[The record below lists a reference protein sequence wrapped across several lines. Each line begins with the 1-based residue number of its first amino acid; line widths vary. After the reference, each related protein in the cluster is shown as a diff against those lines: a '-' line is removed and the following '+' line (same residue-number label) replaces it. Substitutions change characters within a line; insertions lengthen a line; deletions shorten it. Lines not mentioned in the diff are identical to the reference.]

1 MPDDL
6 GAPVPPPP
14 PPPPPPPA
22 QVSSNRTVM
31 LVLSYLGV
39 LALIPLITEKN
50 DREVQWHA
58 RHGLVLLV
66 ADLILTVGLFVAS
79 FVIDVFGILQILLWL
94 GYLVVII
101 LCITNA
107 VSGKRFLIPGISGIA
122 DIPAFAE
129 FTEKR

>member
-1 MPDDL
+1 MPEDF

-14 PPPPPPPA
+14 PPPPPPAPG
-22 QVSSNRTVM
+22 VSSNRSVM
-31 LVLSYLGV
+31 LVLSYLGI

-66 ADLILTVGLFVAS
+66 AYLILTVGLFIAS
-79 FVIDVFGILQILLWL
+79 LVIGIVGMLQLPLWL
-94 GYLVVII
+94 GYIVVIV

-107 VSGKRFLIPGISGIA
+107 VSGKRFLIPGLS
-122 DIPAFAE
+122 DFAQK
-129 FTEKR
+129 F

>member
-1 MPDDL
+1 MPEEL

-14 PPPPPPPA
+14 PPPPPPAPA
-22 QVSSNRTVM
+22 GSSNRSVM
-31 LVLSYLGV
+31 LVLSYLGI

-66 ADLILTVGLFVAS
+66 AYLILTVGLFIAS
-79 FVIDVFGILQILLWL
+79 LVVGIVGMLQLPLWL
-94 GYLVVII
+94 GYIVVII

-107 VSGKRFLIPGISGIA
+107 VSGKRFLIPGLS
-122 DIPAFAE
+122 DFAQK
-129 FTEKR
+129 F

>member
-1 MPDDL
+1 MPEDL

-14 PPPPPPPA
+14 PPPPPAPVA
-22 QVSSNRTVM
+22 SSNRSVM
-31 LVLSYLGV
+31 LVLSYLGI

-66 ADLILTVGLFVAS
+66 AYLILTVGLFIAS
-79 FVIDVFGILQILLWL
+79 LVIGIVGMLQLPLWL
-94 GYLVVII
+94 GYIVVIV

-107 VSGKRFLIPGISGIA
+107 VSGKRFLIPGLS
-122 DIPAFAE
+122 DFAQK
-129 FTEKR
+129 F

>member
-1 MPDDL
+1 MPEDL

-14 PPPPPPPA
+14 PPPPPAAPV
-22 QVSSNRTVM
+22 VSSNRSVM
-31 LVLSYLGV
+31 LVLSYLGI

-66 ADLILTVGLFVAS
+66 AYLILTVGLFIAS
-79 FVIDVFGILQILLWL
+79 LVIGIVGMLQLPLWL
-94 GYLVVII
+94 GYIVVII

-107 VSGKRFLIPGISGIA
+107 VSGKRFLIPGLS
-122 DIPAFAE
+122 DFAQK
-129 FTEKR
+129 F

>member
-1 MPDDL
+1 MPEDL

-14 PPPPPPPA
+14 PPPPPPAPV
-22 QVSSNRTVM
+22 VSSNRSVM
-31 LVLSYLGV
+31 LVLSYLGI

-66 ADLILTVGLFVAS
+66 AYLILTVGLFIAS
-79 FVIDVFGILQILLWL
+79 LVIGIVGMLQLPLWL
-94 GYLVVII
+94 GYIVVII

-107 VSGKRFLIPGISGIA
+107 VSGKRFLIPGLS
-122 DIPAFAE
+122 DFAQK
-129 FTEKR
+129 F